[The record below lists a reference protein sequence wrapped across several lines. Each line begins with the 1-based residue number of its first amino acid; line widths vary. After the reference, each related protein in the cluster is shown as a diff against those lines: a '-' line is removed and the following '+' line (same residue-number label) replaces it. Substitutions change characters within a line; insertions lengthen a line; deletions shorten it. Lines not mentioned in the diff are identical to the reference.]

1 MGNPELLVQVRGVRK
16 RFGGLMALDG
26 VSFDVHAG
34 VLKAIIGPNGAG
46 KSTMLNVMSGL
57 VRPTD
62 GELAICG
69 VPTTG
74 LQAHQ
79 VAALGLARTFQNVQL
94 FENMSVLENVMVG
107 RHLRTRQGLLA
118 SALRLPRQVREERAT
133 VAAAMQAL
141 ERVGIAHRAH
151 LPAAALPFGQQR
163 LLEIARAL
171 AAEPRVILL
180 DEPASGLS
188 SHETEG
194 LADLLNAILAGGV
207 TVVLVDHDMQFVMGI
222 SDEVLVLDQGRKIA
236 EGSPDRVRSDPK
248 VIRAYLGEGA

>member
-1 MGNPELLVQVRGVRK
+1 
-16 RFGGLMALDG
+16 
-26 VSFDVHAG
+26 
-34 VLKAIIGPNGAG
+34 
-46 KSTMLNVMSGL
+46 
-57 VRPTD
+57 
-62 GELAICG
+62 
-69 VPTTG
+69 
-74 LQAHQ
+74 
-79 VAALGLARTFQNVQL
+79 
-94 FENMSVLENVMVG
+94 
-107 RHLRTRQGLLA
+107 
-118 SALRLPRQVREERAT
+118 
-133 VAAAMQAL
+133 
-141 ERVGIAHRAH
+141 
-151 LPAAALPFGQQR
+151 